1 MSEHVE
7 KWRLMA
13 ADWLDKQQAA
23 DLLRETK
30 NDVFAQIKSKQNGK
44 SEAEKDR
51 LARIS
56 PEWIKFRDS
65 MVTAEAEARR
75 ARLRMKHSEM
85 LFDAWRTEAANNRT
99 ERGRY

>member
-7 KWRLMA
+7 KWRLQA
-13 ADWLDKQQAA
+13 AEWLDAQEAA

-30 NDVFAQIKSKQNGK
+30 NDVFAEIKSKQNGK

-56 PEWIKFRDS
+56 TDWREFRDS
-65 MVTAEAEARR
+65 MIKAEGLARR
-75 ARLRMKHSEM
+75 IRTRMKYEQM
-85 LFDAWRTEAANNRT
+85 KFDAWRSEGANARR
-99 ERGRY
+99 ERDRY